1 MIISAT
7 LINSQ
12 GCEFDSVTFHAPW
25 GVKDRD
31 AASLAKAK
39 RWACQRG
46 GHYTLHVDKEVIN
59 GGWLKTIGEYRY
71 SGKCVRGVAL

>member
-12 GCEFDSVTFHAPW
+12 GCEFDSTTFYAPW
-25 GVKDRD
+25 GVKNRE

-46 GHYTLHVDKEVIN
+46 GKYTLNVSKSARNAAWWQTLGDF
-59 GGWLKTIGEYRY
+59 RY
-71 SGKCVRGVAL
+71 TGKCRRAVAV

>member
-12 GCEFDSVTFHAPW
+12 GCEFDSTTFYQSW
-25 GVKDRD
+25 GIKNPD

-46 GHYTLHVDKEVIN
+46 GRYTLHVDKEVLS
-59 GGWLKTIGEYRY
+59 GGWLKTIGEFRY
-71 SGKCVRGVAL
+71 SAKCERAVVL

>member
-7 LINSQ
+7 LINPE
-12 GCEFDSVTFHAPW
+12 GCEFDSTTFYQSW
-25 GVKDRD
+25 GIKNPD

-46 GHYTLHVDKEVIN
+46 GRYTLHVDKEVFS
-59 GGWLKTIGEYRY
+59 GAWLKAIGEYRY
-71 SGKCVRGVAL
+71 SGKCVRAVAL

>member
-12 GCEFDSVTFHAPW
+12 GCEFDSTTFYQSW
-25 GVKDRD
+25 GIKNPD

-46 GHYTLHVDKEVIN
+46 GKYTLNVVKSGKHDA
-59 GGWLKTIGEYRY
+59 WWQALGEYRY
-71 SGKCVRGVAL
+71 SGKCKRAVAL

>member
-12 GCEFDSVTFHAPW
+12 GCEFDSTTFYAPW
-25 GVKDRD
+25 VKDRD

-39 RWACQRG
+39 RWAAGRG
-46 GHYTLHVDKEVIN
+46 GRYTLHVDKEVLS

-71 SGKCVRGVAL
+71 SGKCERAVAL

>member
-7 LINSQ
+7 LINAQ
-12 GCEFDSVTFHAPW
+12 GCEFDSTTFYAPW

-46 GHYTLHVDKEVIN
+46 GHYTLHVDKEVLS

-71 SGKCVRGVAL
+71 TGKCRRAVAL